1 MRVCAGGCG
10 RNSLK
15 TLSHPEKLIGI
26 LKGFFRVQ
34 RRFSLNFSLRLA
46 SRSRI
51 ELVMDKGK
59 GPEGVASGL
68 FLCEKRNSIQTD
80 IRSRKHGDAV
90 QAGADH
96 VAGALER

>member
-1 MRVCAGGCG
+1 
-10 RNSLK
+10 
-15 TLSHPEKLIGI
+15 
-26 LKGFFRVQ
+26 
-34 RRFSLNFSLRLA
+34 
-46 SRSRI
+46 
-51 ELVMDKGK
+51 MDKGK